1 MRRKTSADFV
11 KVTLISIAAVVV
23 VAFIFFFSIKD
34 VPFSFLP
41 LIFYRLYWRKDILII
56 SNDRDYLL
64 RKMDH
69 MLGSRSR
76 QQIAMIM
83 HLIRISYRFT

>member
-11 KVTLISIAAVVV
+11 KVTLISIAVV

-34 VPFSFLP
+34 VPFFFLP
-41 LIFYRLYWRKDILII
+41 LIFYRLYWRKDILIV
-56 SNDRDYLL
+56 SNDKDYLL

-76 QQIAMIM
+76 QQIAIIM